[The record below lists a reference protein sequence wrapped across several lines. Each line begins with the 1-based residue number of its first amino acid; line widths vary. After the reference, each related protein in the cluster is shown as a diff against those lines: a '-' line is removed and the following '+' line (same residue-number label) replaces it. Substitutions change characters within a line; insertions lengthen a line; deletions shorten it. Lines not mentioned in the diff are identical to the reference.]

1 VDFLIE
7 RGKTKMIGRIEQENK
22 TKQKINE
29 KLKVLPDIFEEFYN
43 YLDSDRK
50 SYGTIKHY
58 IEYVS
63 DFMDYVTDGDADDEF
78 YKNVTVQQIRE
89 YIVSLRRRNENGTEV
104 RNGDS
109 IQTTRWSAL
118 NTFFKFLVMDDYID
132 VNPMTKTKRP
142 KNKKEK
148 PIVYLEQNE
157 IDTII
162 DKIRA
167 ESSPKMVNRDL
178 AIVILGIATGIRV
191 GALTQINVNDI
202 DFKNSTIHVYEKG
215 DKERY
220 IPFGPK
226 VRTILSA
233 WLVDM
238 TTYFPDTQTDA
249 LFISQWRQRI
259 TTEGVRK
266 VLQKY
271 TAGIDYKHITP
282 HTMRKTAATSLHAA
296 GADIQTIAD
305 ILGHE
310 SIQTTRRYA
319 AVLDEDRQKAV
330 NILDELF

>member
-1 VDFLIE
+1 
-7 RGKTKMIGRIEQENK
+7 MIGKIEQENK
-22 TKQKINE
+22 IKQKIDE
-29 KLKVLPDIFEEFYN
+29 KLKGLPDIFEEFYS
-43 YLDSDRK
+43 YMDSDRK
-50 SYGTIKHY
+50 SYATIKHY

-63 DFMDYVTDGDADDEF
+63 DFMDYVTSGDEDDEF
-78 YKNVTVQQIRE
+78 YKNVTVPQIRE
-89 YIVSLRRRNENGTEV
+89 YLVSLRRRNENGTEV
-104 RNGDS
+104 RNSDS
-109 IQTTRWSAL
+109 IQATRWSAL
-118 NTFFKFLVMDDYID
+118 NTFFKFLVMDDYLD

-157 IDTII
+157 IDSILE
-162 DKIRA
+162 KIRA
-167 ESSPKMVNRDL
+167 DAPAKMVNRDL

-191 GALTQINVNDI
+191 GALVQININDI

-220 IPFGPK
+220 LKFGQN

-238 TTYFPDTQTDA
+238 TTYFPDVETDA
-249 LFISQWRQRI
+249 LFISQWKQRI
-259 TTEGVRK
+259 TVEGVRK
-266 VLQKY
+266 IIEKY
-271 TAGIDYKHITP
+271 TAGIDHKHITP

-305 ILGHE
+305 MLGHE

-319 AVLDEDRQKAV
+319 AVLDDDRQKAV